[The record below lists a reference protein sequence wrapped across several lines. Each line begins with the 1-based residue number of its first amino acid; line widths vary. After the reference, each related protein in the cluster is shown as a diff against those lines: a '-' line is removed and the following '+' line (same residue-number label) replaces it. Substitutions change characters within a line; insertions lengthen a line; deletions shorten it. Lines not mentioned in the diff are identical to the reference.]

1 MRVDTGMTPDGM
13 KESERIMKYKRATQ
27 VAEEMKRDITDIIA
41 NEVRDPRMGFITVTG
56 VELADDLRY
65 GKVFISIFEDE
76 ARQRQCL
83 DGLNSAKG
91 FIRRELGRRLGLR
104 FTPEFDFHIDKSIAE
119 GDKIDRL
126 LHQIAKEKAPHEP
139 A

>member
-1 MRVDTGMTPDGM
+1 
-13 KESERIMKYKRATQ
+13 MKYKRATQ
-27 VAEEMKRDITDIIA
+27 VAEEMKRAVTDIIA

-76 ARQRQCL
+76 ARQKQCL

-104 FTPEFDFHIDKSIAE
+104 YTPEFDFRIDKSIAE

-126 LHQIAKEKAPHEP
+126 LHQIEKDKTPHEP
-139 A
+139 V

>member
-1 MRVDTGMTPDGM
+1 M
-13 KESERIMKYKRATQ
+13 KFKRATQ
-27 VAEEMKRDITDIIA
+27 VAEEMKRAIVEIIA
-41 NEVRDPRMGFITVTG
+41 NDLRDPRLGFITITG

-76 ARQRQCL
+76 ARQQQCL

-91 FIRRELGRRLGLR
+91 FIRRELGRKLGLR
-104 FTPEFDFHIDKSIAE
+104 FTPEFDFRIDKTVAE

-126 LHQIAKEKAPHEP
+126 LHQIEKEKTHHEP
-139 A
+139 E